1 MTTNMNSY
9 AGGLAAPG
17 TSVQAFGLKLVHLRW
32 MATIVP
38 AVAVIAYETARHEV
52 FDHRLH
58 IHDLAGNFVTGGVAL
73 LFCYLFATAIFR
85 SVEHAHRR
93 AVEETGNA
101 AALSSMVE
109 ERERL
114 SRELHDGLAQVV
126 SYVLV
131 RLDTVRGLVEA
142 GETEH
147 AAAELESLRLAVDN
161 VNVDVRESISGL
173 RSRVVERGLVQA
185 LSDYLEEYEERY
197 GIRTELEMEPGIPR
211 LSPDADLQLFRMVQ
225 EALTNTRKHSEAN
238 HVSVS
243 LTHSSG
249 DLRIVISDDG
259 RGFGATGVI
268 ANGPGIGL
276 LSMRERAAALHG
288 ECSIVSKPGAGTS
301 VTVTIPA
308 GIVAR

>member
-32 MATIVP
+32 LATIVP
-38 AVAVIAYETARHEV
+38 AVAVVAYETARHEV

-93 AVEETGNA
+93 AVEETRNA

-161 VNVDVRESISGL
+161 VNVDVRESIAGL

-197 GIRTELEMEPGIPR
+197 GIRTELRAEGDLPR
-211 LSPDADLQLFRMVQ
+211 LSPDADLQLFRMAQ
-225 EALTNTRKHSEAN
+225 EALTNTRKHAAAKQAR
-238 HVSVS
+238 VA
-243 LTHSSG
+243 LAHSG
-249 DLRIVISDDG
+249 GVLRLVVSDDG
-259 RGFGATGVI
+259 QGFGANDAVT
-268 ANGPGIGL
+268 NGPGIGL
-276 LSMRERAAALHG
+276 MTMRERAAALQG
-288 ECSIVSKPGAGTS
+288 DCSIVSKPGTGTS

-308 GIVAR
+308 GIAAR